1 MNINHAEYLL
11 LTRTGRG
18 PYCTRA
24 GPQPF
29 GLPEPPL
36 EPERTGRLFRK
47 RGRSGLLLR
56 RTTRVGLRHGLGPG
70 HGRSTRAARTLE
82 DADREYF
89 ELEFA
94 VGFPADDET
103 LL

>member
-1 MNINHAEYLL
+1 MYINLAEFVLL
-11 LTRTGRG
+11 SRTGRG

-29 GLPEPPL
+29 GLPAPAL
-36 EPERTGRLFRK
+36 EPARLGWLSRK
-47 RGRSGLLLR
+47 RGRSGLLLWR
-56 RTTRVGLRHGLGPG
+56 SSRSGLRHGLGPRD
-70 HGRSTRAARTLE
+70 GRPARPARTLE
-82 DADREYF
+82 YAEREYF

-94 VGFPADDET
+94 VGFPADEDS